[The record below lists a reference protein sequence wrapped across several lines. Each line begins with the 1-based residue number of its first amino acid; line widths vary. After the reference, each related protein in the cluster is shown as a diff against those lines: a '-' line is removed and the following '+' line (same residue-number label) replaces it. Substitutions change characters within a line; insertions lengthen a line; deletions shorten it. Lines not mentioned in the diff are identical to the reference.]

1 MTGLGETAS
10 STRPRVLLADTDAAL
25 LRRAGTALGAAPLSA
40 QIDIATSL
48 DEAESLLRAGSY
60 DAVIASL
67 ELSSEPL
74 RVVERLRALT
84 EGVLL
89 ITGSG
94 SISVAV
100 ETMRRGAADFII
112 KPFTPEALTRKLMAR
127 LGERESAPAPSPA
140 PVALSF
146 GAHFEGFIGASPAMQ
161 DVYAQVERMSPSRA
175 PVFVTGESGTG
186 KDVCAEAIHV
196 RSRRR
201 KSGFV
206 ALNCGAIPRD
216 LMESEIFGHMR
227 GAFTGATEDRPGA
240 AELADGGT
248 LFLDEICEMDL
259 GLQAK
264 LLRFI
269 QTGELRRVGDTRTR
283 SVNVRFVCATNRN
296 PRREVEL
303 GRFREDLFYRLH
315 VLPIHLPPL
324 RERGEDTVTLARAF
338 LARFAAEEQRAFH
351 GFDLLTERLIAAY
364 DWPGNVR
371 QLQNVVRRMVVLHE
385 GERIT
390 ADMLPSEIA
399 RGVLKPAQAAEPVT
413 ATASSVS
420 PPAVIMP
427 MWMQEQRIIEDAM
440 KAFDGNIAKAAA
452 ALDISPST
460 IYRKR
465 LGWATHQGA
474 AE

>member
-1 MTGLGETAS
+1 MTGLGETAP

-25 LRRAGTALGAAPLSA
+25 LRRVTSALSASPLSA
-40 QIDIATSL
+40 QIDAASSL
-48 DEAESLLRAGSY
+48 DEAESLLRAGAY
-60 DAVIASL
+60 DAVMAAL

-89 ITGSG
+89 ITSGSG
-94 SISVAV
+94 SVSVAV

-127 LGERESAPAPSPA
+127 LGERDSAPLPAPAPA
-140 PVALSF
+140 ALSF

-196 RSRRR
+196 RSGRR

-324 RERGEDTVTLARAF
+324 RERGEDAVTLARAF
-338 LARFAAEEQRAFH
+338 LARFAVEEQRAFH
-351 GFDLLTERLIAAY
+351 GFDILTERLIAAY

-399 RGVLKPAQAAEPVT
+399 RGVLKPAQAAEVAVAAPV
-413 ATASSVS
+413 SQ
-420 PPAVIMP
+420 PAVIMP
-427 MWMQEQRIIEDAM
+427 MWMQEQRIIDEAM
-440 KAFDGNIAKAAA
+440 KAYDGNIAKAAA

-465 LGWATHQGA
+465 LGWATQQGA